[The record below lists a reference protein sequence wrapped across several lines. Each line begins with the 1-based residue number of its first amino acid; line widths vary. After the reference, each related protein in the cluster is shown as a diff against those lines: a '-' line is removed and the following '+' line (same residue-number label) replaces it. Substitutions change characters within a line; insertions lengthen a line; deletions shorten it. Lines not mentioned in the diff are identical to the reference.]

1 MGKFHGNRIVS
12 NMSIYAARIKYEAKL
27 LNAHYDKSFVST
39 SFYGMRQSPKL
50 ICNLHFNI
58 VGVDCTAKIVYN
70 GYDAP
75 KCWLLSPTFEDSQ
88 HIYKND
94 GRLCLYDPDNNEWA
108 RTSNI
113 FNTFV
118 PWCMEWVVF
127 QMLYE
132 ETGEWQHPERHP
144 NGLSEKELKALL
156 QKFNIT

>member
-50 ICNLHFNI
+50 ICN
-58 VGVDCTAKIVYN
+58 
-70 GYDAP
+70 AP
-75 KCWLLSPTFEDSQ
+75 KCWLLSPTFENPQ

-94 GRLCLYDPDNNEWA
+94 GRLCLYDPDNNEWN

-127 QMLYE
+127 QMIYE

-144 NGLSEKELKALL
+144 NGLSEKELKAIL